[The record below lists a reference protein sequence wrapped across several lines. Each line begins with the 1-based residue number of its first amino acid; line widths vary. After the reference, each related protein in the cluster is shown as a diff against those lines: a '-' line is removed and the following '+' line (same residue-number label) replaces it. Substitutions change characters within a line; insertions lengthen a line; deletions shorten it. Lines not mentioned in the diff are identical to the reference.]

1 MPKHIYDENG
11 NYKGK
16 ILSDEEH
23 ESNKEDNPW
32 SFVVGIV
39 FILLCWALY
48 EYLDSDHFQ
57 KMLEEGRPKWEP

>member
-1 MPKHIYDENG
+1 MPKHIYDDNG

-32 SFVVGIV
+32 SIVVGIV
-39 FILLCWALY
+39 FILIFWALI
-48 EYLDSDHFQ
+48 ELIDYLP
-57 KMLEEGRPKWEP
+57 E

>member
-32 SFVVGIV
+32 SIVVVIV
-39 FILLCWALY
+39 FILLCWALA
-48 EYLDSDHFQ
+48 EYLDSDFV
-57 KMLEEGRPKWEP
+57 KKAFEEGRFE